1 MIRVA
6 YVVDHLHMGGAQRH
20 LLQVAAGLDKEAY
33 EPEIW
38 SCAAVP
44 GELAER
50 FHSLGVPV
58 HSFGIESTLISPRT
72 LGACRR
78 VASQWRNR
86 GIHIVH
92 GYLFEGNLLGA
103 LAGRLARCPVVLA
116 SKRSL
121 DRYKRRDHLVAA
133 WLTNHLAHRV
143 TVNAEAVRDLVIEHE
158 RCPADKI
165 INIPN
170 GVPLA
175 PAQDITTTPAGSRDG
190 LQVGMVGRL
199 GWKKG
204 YEHALRA
211 FAHVSQAHP
220 GARLDIIGDGD
231 LRDELPALARE
242 LGLADSVR
250 FLGQRD
256 DVAERMRGFDCYV
269 LSSVI
274 EGMPNALLEAMAQ
287 GCAAVTTSAGG
298 SAEVVEDGK
307 SGLVVPPGD
316 ADRLAEA
323 ISRVLQDP
331 AFAKELGTAARERV
345 FGRFSEPAMLQALD
359 SLYREELARAGFK
372 EKRPQADVSSEAAL
386 SETAPLR

>member
-1 MIRVA
+1 MIRIA

-20 LLQVAAGLDKEAY
+20 LLQVTAGLDREAY
-33 EPEIW
+33 EAEIW

-50 FHSLGVPV
+50 FDALGVPV

-72 LGACRR
+72 LAACRR
-78 VASQWRNR
+78 VAGQWRSR
-86 GIHIVH
+86 GVHIVH

-103 LAGRLARCPVVLA
+103 IAGRLAGCPVVIA

-121 DRYKRRDHLVAA
+121 DRYKRRDHLIAA

-143 TVNAEAVRDLVIEHE
+143 TVNAEAVRALVLEHE
-158 RCPADKI
+158 RCPAGKI

-170 GVPLA
+170 GVPLTGA
-175 PAQDITTTPAGSRDG
+175 GDNGRPASGSKDG

-204 YEHALRA
+204 YDHALRA
-211 FAHVSQAHP
+211 FDRVRQEHP

-231 LRDELPALARE
+231 LREELPALARE
-242 LGLADSVR
+242 LGLGESVR

-256 DVAERMRGFDCYV
+256 DVAERMRQFDCYV
-269 LSSVI
+269 LSSII
-274 EGMPNALLEAMAQ
+274 EGMPNALVEAMAQ
-287 GCAAVTTSAGG
+287 GCAAVPTSAGG

-307 SGLVVPPGD
+307 SGLVVPPGEPE
-316 ADRLAEA
+316 RLAEA
-323 ISRVLQDP
+323 ICRILQDP
-331 AFAKELGTAARERV
+331 AFAKELGDSARERV
-345 FGRFSEPAMLQALD
+345 FTQFSETAMLSALD
-359 SLYREELARAGFK
+359 TLYREALSQSGFK
-372 EKRPQADVSSEAAL
+372 EKRPQTDVSSRAGL
-386 SETAPLR
+386 SKTSPLR

>member
-20 LLQVAAGLDKEAY
+20 LLQVAAGLDKEVY

-38 SCAAVP
+38 SCAAAP

-72 LGACRR
+72 LAACRR

-86 GIHIVH
+86 GIQIVH

-103 LAGRLARCPVVLA
+103 LAGRLARCPVVIA

-133 WLTNHLAHRV
+133 WLTNYLAHRV
-143 TVNAEAVRDLVIEHE
+143 TVNAEAVRDLIIEHE

-170 GVPLA
+170 GVPLG
-175 PAQDITTTPAGSRDG
+175 PAQDSTTTPAGSKHG

-211 FAHVSQAHP
+211 FAQVTQRHP
-220 GARLDIIGDGD
+220 ESRLDIIGDGD
-231 LRDELPALARE
+231 LREELPALARE
-242 LGLADSVR
+242 LGLADRVR

-298 SAEVVEDGK
+298 SGEVVEDGK

-331 AFAKELGTAARERV
+331 VFAQELGTAARERV

-386 SETAPLR
+386 SKTAPLR